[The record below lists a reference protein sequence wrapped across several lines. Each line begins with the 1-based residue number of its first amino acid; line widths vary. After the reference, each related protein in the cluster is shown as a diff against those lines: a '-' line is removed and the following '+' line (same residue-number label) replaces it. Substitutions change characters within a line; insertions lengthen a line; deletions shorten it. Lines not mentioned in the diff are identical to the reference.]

1 MIQKSLDNV
10 TAILITFS
18 NIENKYLENVELGI
32 SHVERVMID
41 SKPTTSNTLIFKKSH
56 SKLQNTN
63 IDNYTRPLDS
73 VTKISRGNS
82 RKNISPSGR
91 KLNGINAGGDERKKE
106 ATKSDLKNIDFL
118 KNQNQSSFPMIKSP
132 R

>member
-32 SHVERVMID
+32 SQGERLMLD
-41 SKPTTSNTLIFKKSH
+41 SKPITSNSLIFKKSH
-56 SKLQNTN
+56 SKLQNNN

-73 VTKISRGNS
+73 GNKISRGNS

-91 KLNGINAGGDERKKE
+91 KLNGIHAGGDERKKE
-106 ATKSDLKNIDFL
+106 VAKYDLKNIDFL
-118 KNQNQSSFPMIKSP
+118 KNQKAFPMIKSP